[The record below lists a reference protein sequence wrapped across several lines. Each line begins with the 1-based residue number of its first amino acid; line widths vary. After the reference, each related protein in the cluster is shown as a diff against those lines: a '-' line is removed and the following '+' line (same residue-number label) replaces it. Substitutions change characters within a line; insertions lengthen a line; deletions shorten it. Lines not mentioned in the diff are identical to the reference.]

1 MALMNRYQILALI
14 LFSTLGIV
22 EGCSRGERKVL
33 FKAKKV
39 LVICDKGK
47 YFVSVKKKGIVGII
61 ISNCNG
67 HENEKFTFQPL
78 AETKCKT
85 GVEFFNTKTGGP
97 LMRTRISSNAFSGK
111 WESLIDWW

>member
-1 MALMNRYQILALI
+1 MKSCQILALI
-14 LFSTLGIV
+14 LFSTLAIV
-22 EGCSRGERKVL
+22 EGCSRDEARVL

-47 YFVSVKKKGIVGII
+47 YFVSVKKTGIVGII

-67 HENEKFTFQPL
+67 YENEQFAFRPL
-78 AETKCKT
+78 AETTCKT
-85 GVEFFNTKTGGP
+85 GVEFFNIKTGGP

-111 WESLIDWW
+111 WESLMDWW